1 MSDIREYQNAVDVI
15 KTAIL
20 QSQARA
26 TKGVNQEQLALYFGI
41 GRYISANTRNKNWG
55 TGAIETI
62 SMRLRQELPGLR
74 GFSARNLKNMR
85 TFFEEWYMIE
95 QTNSAVTTAEL
106 SDSSVATDELSTDI
120 PNSAVT
126 TAELAKGKPFVPT
139 DEIRQLQLANLPDF
153 PLREFL
159 SISFTHH
166 ITILAKA
173 KAYDE
178 RVFYMRYADTYKAT
192 VDDLE
197 KVIKQDLYHHR
208 DKMPNNF
215 LTTIPDYKKAY
226 RAIRMFKDEYLL
238 DYINVEELGM
248 HDEDIDESVI
258 ESNIVHNVKN
268 FIMTFGRGF
277 AFCGSQVHY
286 DKLGHDHWIDLL
298 FFNRDLNRTVVFE
311 LKNGNFKVAYLAQL
325 SAYLRILNDDDRR
338 DHEEAPIG
346 IILCK
351 NADKNYAGYIMQ
363 DFLQPMGVA
372 TYKTADEIDPELLK
386 ALPPREELQRVFEE
400 SGKKEEK

>member
-1 MSDIREYQNAVDVI
+1 MSDIREYQSAVD
-15 KTAIL
+15 
-20 QSQARA
+20 
-26 TKGVNQEQLALYFGI
+26 
-41 GRYISANTRNKNWG
+41 
-55 TGAIETI
+55 
-62 SMRLRQELPGLR
+62 MPGLR
-74 GFSARNLKNMR
+74 GFSATSMRNMR
-85 TFFEEWYMIE
+85 TFYEEWKQLE
-95 QTNSAVTTAEL
+95 SN
-106 SDSSVATDELSTDI
+106 SSVATDEIQTIHTNSSVVTDEI
-120 PNSAVT
+120 TASSDNSAVT
-126 TAELAKGKPFVPT
+126 TSEFSKGKSFVPT
-139 DEIRQLQLANLPDF
+139 SEIRQLQLANLPDF

-159 SISFTHH
+159 GISFTHH

-178 RVFYMRYADTYKAT
+178 RVFYMRYADTYKST
-192 VDDLE
+192 VEDLE
-197 KVIKQDLYHHR
+197 KVIKQDLYHHQ

-215 LTTIPDYKKAY
+215 LSTIPDYKKAY

-298 FFNRDLNRTVVFE
+298 FFNRDLNRNVVFE

-386 ALPPREELQRVFEE
+386 ALPPKEELQRFFEE
-400 SGKKEEK
+400 SSNKEE

>member
-1 MSDIREYQNAVDVI
+1 MSEKREYQNAVDII

-26 TKGVNQEQLALYFGI
+26 AKAVNQEQLALYYGI
-41 GRYISANTRNKNWG
+41 GRYISDNTRNKNWG

-62 SMRLRQELPGLR
+62 SKRLRLELPGLR
-74 GFSARNLKNMR
+74 GFGVSSLKNMR
-85 TFFEEWYMIE
+85 IFYEAWQMIE
-95 QTNSAVTTAEL
+95 PNSPIAIGELEDDTSKMEGKTAET
-106 SDSSVATDELSTDI
+106 TDNQGD
-120 PNSAVT
+120 V
-126 TAELAKGKPFVPT
+126 
-139 DEIRQLQLANLPDF
+139 IRQLRLANLPNF
-153 PLREFL
+153 PLAEFL

-166 ITILAKA
+166 IRILENAKDI
-173 KAYDE
+173 DE
-178 RVFYMRYADTYKAT
+178 RLFYIRYCHNYKPT
-192 VDDLE
+192 TDDLPGII
-197 KVIKQDLYHHR
+197 KKQDLYHHQ

-215 LTTIPDYKKAY
+215 LATIPDYKQAY

-238 DYINVEELGM
+238 DFINVEELGM

-277 AFCGSQVHY
+277 TFSGSQVHF

-311 LKNGNFKVAYLAQL
+311 LKNGGFKVAYLAQL

-351 NADKNYAGYIMQ
+351 NADKDYAGYIMQ
-363 DFLQPMGVA
+363 DFRQPMGVA
-372 TYKTADEIDPELLK
+372 TYKTADEMDPELLK
-386 ALPPREELQRVFEE
+386 ALPPKEDLQRVFEE
-400 SGKKEEK
+400 SSKKEE

>member
-1 MSDIREYQNAVDVI
+1 MAEEIKKYQNAVDVI

-26 TKGVNQEQLALYFGI
+26 AKAVNQEQLALYYGI
-41 GRYISANTRNKNWG
+41 GRYVSANSRKKNWG
-55 TGAIETI
+55 KGAIDTI
-62 SMRLRQELPGLR
+62 SEQLRKELPGLR
-74 GFSARNLKNMR
+74 GFSAPSLRKMR
-85 TFFEEWYMIE
+85 IFYEEWLMLE
-95 QTNSAVTTAEL
+95 RNS
-106 SDSSVATDELSTDI
+106 
-120 PNSAVT
+120 
-126 TAELAKGKPFVPT
+126 FVPT
-139 DEIRQLQLANLPDF
+139 NKLDSQSDKMFVPTNEITKINTKSSVVTDEFAADTEIRQLQLANLPNF

-166 ITILAKA
+166 IAILTKA
-173 KAYDE
+173 KTYEE
-178 RVFYMRYADTYKAT
+178 RVFYMKYADGYKPT
-192 VDDLE
+192 VEDLE
-197 KVIKQDLYHHR
+197 KVIKQDLFHHQ

-215 LTTIPDYKKAY
+215 LATIPDYKKAY
-226 RAIRMFKDEYLL
+226 RAICMFKDEYLL
-238 DYINVEELGM
+238 NFINVEELGM
-248 HDEDIDESVI
+248 HDEDIDEEVI

-277 AFCGSQVHY
+277 SFSGSQVHY

-311 LKNGNFKVAYLAQL
+311 LKKGRFKVGYLAQL

-351 NADKNYAGYIMQ
+351 NVDKNYAGYIMQ
-363 DFLQPMGVA
+363 DFKQPMGVA
-372 TYKTADEIDPELLK
+372 AYKLADEMDPELLK
-386 ALPPREELQRVFEE
+386 ALPPKDELQRVFEE
-400 SGKKEEK
+400 SSKKEEEE

>member
-1 MSDIREYQNAVDVI
+1 MEQDVMTYKNAVDII

-26 TKGVNQEQLALYFGI
+26 AKAVNQEQLALYYGI
-41 GRYISANTRNKNWG
+41 GRYISANTRNHGWG
-55 TGAIETI
+55 TGVLKQI
-62 SMRLRQELPGLR
+62 SDSLRFELPGLR
-74 GFSARNLKNMR
+74 GFSETNLKNMR
-85 TFFEEWYMIE
+85 LFYEAWKSIE
-95 QTNSAVTTAEL
+95 SNP
-106 SDSSVATDELSTDI
+106 SVATDEIGSSH
-120 PNSAVT
+120 SAINNNGIQESDNEQIT
-126 TAELAKGKPFVPT
+126 
-139 DEIRQLQLANLPDF
+139 IRQLQLTNYEEF
-153 PLREFL
+153 PLAEFL

-166 ITILAKA
+166 IAIINHAKDF
-173 KAYDE
+173 DE
-178 RVFYMRYADTYKAT
+178 RLFYIRYCHNYKPT
-192 VDDLE
+192 TEDLPGII
-197 KVIKQDLYHHR
+197 KKQDLYHHQ

-215 LTTIPDYKKAY
+215 LTTIPDYKQAY

-238 DYINVEELGM
+238 DFINVEELGM
-248 HDEDIDESVI
+248 HDEDVDESVI
-258 ESNIVHNVKN
+258 ESNIVHNIKN

-277 AFCGSQVHY
+277 TFSGSQVHF

-351 NADKNYAGYIMQ
+351 NADKDYAGYIMQ
-363 DFLQPMGVA
+363 DFKQPMGVA
-372 TYKTADEIDPELLK
+372 TYKTANEIDPELLK
-386 ALPPREELQRVFEE
+386 ALPPREELQKVFME
-400 SGKKEEK
+400 SCKKEDEEGNE